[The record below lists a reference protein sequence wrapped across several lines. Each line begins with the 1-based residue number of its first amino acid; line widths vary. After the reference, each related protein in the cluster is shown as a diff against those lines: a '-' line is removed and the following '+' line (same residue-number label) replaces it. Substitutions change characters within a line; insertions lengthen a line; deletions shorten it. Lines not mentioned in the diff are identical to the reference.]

1 VKNPNRTFGYDLTG
15 TLESVRLVVAGLA
28 DGSIPPPV
36 LPKGRRQEYRFAPSF
51 IRRRADDPL
60 AVGVPYT
67 LSFLGKH
74 LGMTENVGR
83 GYVTASD
90 PVTAALLLL
99 ESRELGNLDE
109 ATLQEIAGGK
119 FSLREI
125 RQMFAPKVLDEER
138 GTAAAASVMSN
149 PFHN

>member
-1 VKNPNRTFGYDLTG
+1 
-15 TLESVRLVVAGLA
+15 
-28 DGSIPPPV
+28 
-36 LPKGRRQEYRFAPSF
+36 
-51 IRRRADDPL
+51 
-60 AVGVPYT
+60 
-67 LSFLGKH
+67 
-74 LGMTENVGR
+74 
-83 GYVTASD
+83 
-90 PVTAALLLL
+90 VTAALLLL